1 VHQLDDLIV
10 FLRDNNFVAYDIC
23 GMHRRPLDSAL
34 WQADFM
40 FVPRHS
46 YLRADKRWRA

>member
-1 VHQLDDLIV
+1 M
-10 FLRDNNFVAYDIC
+10 NFVAYDIC

-40 FVPRHS
+40 FVPRHG